1 MSFKISVVANLNIQT
16 VPNKKCQLIA
26 SKIRIAPD
34 FIGWVKTLVQM
45 KSWNLFK
52 GIYDGYSKVPN
63 ISIGW
68 NKSVGRKILE
78 KIGNS

>member
-1 MSFKISVVANLNIQT
+1 MFQNKLLFNYRIEYILFELENLSFEISVVVNLNIQM

-34 FIGWVKTLVQM
+34 FIGWVKKLVQM

-52 GIYDGYSKVPN
+52 GIYD
-63 ISIGW
+63 
-68 NKSVGRKILE
+68 E
-78 KIGNS
+78 

>member
-1 MSFKISVVANLNIQT
+1 MLRWIPGVFITPGTYHFKISVVANLNIQT

-52 GIYDGYSKVPN
+52 GICN
-63 ISIGW
+63 
-68 NKSVGRKILE
+68 E
-78 KIGNS
+78 